1 MPPETE
7 TLDSTETLD
16 TGAETQPDEGVEAPD
31 TTGAESETTNES
43 ETTDVGDETDSEAAQ
58 GDEKDET
65 KAGQQADP
73 GEKLTVTRAEI
84 NELVRAMSRQAAVEE
99 QRLQR
104 EQQREQS
111 QKPAYK
117 SAWERNPAL
126 ANVKPE
132 ARSATQLQVEAVIED
147 YFAAKGWD
155 LGVMGDLPNALRE
168 LQGFAYS
175 SRFEKEARDAAEAY
189 GIKAD
194 ELKKADEYARSQWA
208 KSRTGDYHAM
218 FAEYVWKR
226 DAAKR
231 DADLRAE
238 KQGRKDKQKDQRG
251 GDTRPGSR
259 GGEGT
264 KEYVPSKAARE
275 AMAQGDSTVMLAE
288 MRKSRGLV

>member
-7 TLDSTETLD
+7 TLDTTETLD
-16 TGAETQPDEGVEAPD
+16 AGAETQPDEGADVSETSDSEA
-31 TTGAESETTNES
+31 ETTNES
-43 ETTDVGDETDSEAAQ
+43 ETTDAGDETDSEAAQ
-58 GDEKDET
+58 GDEKDDT

-111 QKPAYK
+111 QKPTYK

-132 ARSATQLQVEAVIED
+132 ARSATQMQVEAVLED
-147 YFAAKGWD
+147 YFASKGWD
-155 LGVMGDLPNALRE
+155 LGAMGDLPGAMRE
-168 LQGFAYS
+168 VQGLVYS
-175 SRFEKEARDAAEAY
+175 TRFEKEAREAAEAY
-189 GIKAD
+189 GIKPD
-194 ELKKADEYARSQWA
+194 ELKKADEYARSQWS
-208 KSRTGDYHAM
+208 KNRTGDYHAM
-218 FAEYVWKR
+218 FAEYVYKR

-238 KQGRKDKQKDQRG
+238 KKGRQDKLKDQRN

-288 MRKSRGLV
+288 MRKMRGLV